1 MESNT
6 ERETI
11 LVTGASGYI
20 GSHTCVE
27 LLLGWHAEKNVAEMS
42 ADRWR
47 SRSQELNPEGF

>member
-20 GSHTCVE
+20 GSHTCIE
-27 LLLGWHAEKNVAEMS
+27 LLLGRHAEKNLAEMC
-42 ADRWR
+42 ADQWRW
-47 SRSQELNPEGF
+47 QEQNPEGF